1 MIKMSLLDQL
11 PKVIRREVDPSDV
24 KAQAPASDK
33 PFLLC
38 CSRDVEPE
46 ELALLK
52 TYGRVLEFHESFRNI
67 PLRSHQFEY
76 ALFDLRQKV
85 HRDTLMKED
94 LSAYHI
100 VCVISLLDSRDDFVH
115 DVKAENC
122 VRTFPD
128 RQAFKSDFDR
138 LLLSAKIR
146 KPSVLKSLVRF
157 LCFLSDGYPRE

>member
-1 MIKMSLLDQL
+1 MSLLDQL
-11 PKVIRREVDPSDV
+11 PKVIRKELDQSDV
-24 KAQAPASDK
+24 KSQAPSSDK

-38 CSRDVEPE
+38 CSRDL
-46 ELALLK
+46 ELHELELLK
-52 TYGRVLEFHESFRNI
+52 TYGKVLEFHESFRNI
-67 PLRSHQFEY
+67 PLRSHQFDY
-76 ALFDLRQKV
+76 SVFDLRLKV

-94 LSAYHI
+94 LSNYHI

-115 DVKAENC
+115 DLKAENC
-122 VRTFPD
+122 IRTFPQ
-128 RQAFKSDFDR
+128 RQAFKGDFDR

>member
-1 MIKMSLLDQL
+1 MSLLDQL
-11 PKVIRREVDPSDV
+11 PKVIRKELDPSDV
-24 KAQAPASDK
+24 KAQEPADDK

-38 CSRDVEPE
+38 CSRDIEHH
-46 ELALLK
+46 ELELLK
-52 TYGRVLEFHESFRNI
+52 SYGKVLEFHESFRNI
-67 PLRSHQFEY
+67 PLRSHQFDY
-76 ALFDLRQKV
+76 ATFDLRLKV

-94 LSAYHI
+94 LSHYNV

-115 DVKAENC
+115 DVKAKNC
-122 VRTFPD
+122 VRSFPE

-146 KPSVLKSLVRF
+146 KPSVLKSLLRF